1 MFTENGLTFSKI
13 IIAVGRSD
21 LRRSIDGLSA
31 MIRLKYGLDPLDKDT
46 LFLFCGTRSDRIKG
60 ILWTGDRFVMIY
72 IRLADGRFQW
82 ARTEEE
88 ARTLSGKEFLRLM
101 DGFTIDPSVG
111 KNRKTPPK
119 EEPQKKRRNL
129 EHGPMVMLFFL
140 SKK

>member
-13 IIAVGRSD
+13 MIAVGRSD

-31 MIRLKYGLDPLDKDT
+31 MIRLKYDLDPLEKDT

-82 ARTEEE
+82 PRTEEE
-88 ARTLSGKEFLRLM
+88 ARTLSGEEFLRLM

-111 KNRKTPPK
+111 KKRKIPPK
-119 EEPQKKRRNL
+119 EDLKRKRRN
-129 EHGPMVMLFFL
+129 
-140 SKK
+140 

>member
-31 MIRLKYGLDPLDKDT
+31 MIRLKYDLDPLEKDT

-82 ARTEEE
+82 PRTEEE
-88 ARTLSGKEFLRLM
+88 ARTLSGEEFLRLM

-111 KNRKTPPK
+111 KKRKIPVKKIPK
-119 EEPQKKRRNL
+119 GN
-129 EHGPMVMLFFL
+129 GIIDSMA
-140 SKK
+140 

>member
-31 MIRLKYGLDPLDKDT
+31 MIRLKYNLDPLEKDT

-60 ILWTGDRFVMIY
+60 ILWTGDRFVMLY

-82 ARTEEE
+82 PRTEEE
-88 ARTLSGKEFLRLM
+88 ARTLSGEEFLRLM

-111 KNRKTPPK
+111 KKRERPTK
-119 EEPQKKRRNL
+119 EDTKRKRRN
-129 EHGPMVMLFFL
+129 
-140 SKK
+140 

>member
-21 LRRSIDGLSA
+21 LRRGIDGLSA
-31 MIRLKYGLDPLDKDT
+31 MIRLKYDLDPLEKDT

-72 IRLADGRFQW
+72 IRLADGQFQW
-82 ARTEEE
+82 PRTEEE

-111 KNRKTPPK
+111 KKRKTPPK
-119 EEPQKKRRNL
+119 EDPKKKRRN
-129 EHGPMVMLFFL
+129 
-140 SKK
+140 

>member
-13 IIAVGRSD
+13 MIAVGRSD

-31 MIRLKYGLDPLDKDT
+31 MIRLKYDLDPLEKDT

-82 ARTEEE
+82 PRTEEE
-88 ARTLSGKEFLRLM
+88 ARTLSGEEFLRLM

-111 KNRKTPPK
+111 KKRKTPRKEDPK
-119 EEPQKKRRNL
+119 RKRRN
-129 EHGPMVMLFFL
+129 
-140 SKK
+140 

>member
-13 IIAVGRSD
+13 MIAVGRSD

-31 MIRLKYGLDPLDKDT
+31 MIRLKYDLDPLEKDT

-82 ARTEEE
+82 PRTEEE
-88 ARTLSGKEFLRLM
+88 ARTLSGEEFLRLM
-101 DGFTIDPSVG
+101 DGFTIDASVG
-111 KNRKTPPK
+111 KKRKIPPK
-119 EEPQKKRRNL
+119 EDPKKKRSN
-129 EHGPMVMLFFL
+129 
-140 SKK
+140 

>member
-1 MFTENGLTFSKI
+1 MFTENGFTFSKI

-31 MIRLKYGLDPLDKDT
+31 MIRLKYDLDPLEKDT

-82 ARTEEE
+82 PRTEEE
-88 ARTLSGKEFLRLM
+88 ARILSGEEFLRLM
-101 DGFTIDPSVG
+101 DGFAIDPSVG
-111 KNRKTPPK
+111 KKRKTPPK
-119 EEPQKKRRNL
+119 EDPKKKRHN
-129 EHGPMVMLFFL
+129 
-140 SKK
+140 

>member
-13 IIAVGRSD
+13 MIAVGRSD

-31 MIRLKYGLDPLDKDT
+31 MIRLKYNLDPLEKDT

-82 ARTEEE
+82 PRTEEE
-88 ARTLSGKEFLRLM
+88 ARTLSGEEFLRLM

-111 KNRKTPPK
+111 KKRKKPPK
-119 EEPQKKRRNL
+119 EEPKRKRRN
-129 EHGPMVMLFFL
+129 
-140 SKK
+140 

>member
-31 MIRLKYGLDPLDKDT
+31 MIRLKYGLDPLEKDT

-72 IRLADGRFQW
+72 IRLADGRFHW
-82 ARTEEE
+82 PRTEEE
-88 ARTLSGKEFLRLM
+88 ARTLSGEEFLRLM

-111 KNRKTPPK
+111 KKRETPTQKDPKRK
-119 EEPQKKRRNL
+119 RHN
-129 EHGPMVMLFFL
+129 
-140 SKK
+140 

>member
-13 IIAVGRSD
+13 MIAVGRSD

-31 MIRLKYGLDPLDKDT
+31 MIRLKYDLDPLTKDT

-82 ARTEEE
+82 PRTEEE
-88 ARTLSGKEFLRLM
+88 ARTLSGEEFLRLM
-101 DGFTIDPSVG
+101 DGFTIDPSIG
-111 KNRKTPPK
+111 KKRKTPQKEDPK
-119 EEPQKKRRNL
+119 RKRRN
-129 EHGPMVMLFFL
+129 
-140 SKK
+140 